1 MRPLASMAGQLLPR
15 LRSVRRPMGTVCAR
29 RSASAW
35 PAAFFTNGLA
45 ALATQLSAPLQL
57 LTQPAP
63 SSPLLLLSAAV
74 GAATFGNLANC
85 MEAAEDTPTCA
96 LPPPTGAAGMR
107 ATCI

>member
-1 MRPLASMAGQLLPR
+1 MRPVASMAGQLLPR

-57 LTQPAP
+57 TQPAP
-63 SSPLLLLSAAV
+63 SSPLLLLGSVAV

-85 MEAAEDTPTCA
+85 MEAAEDTPACA

>member
-15 LRSVRRPMGTVCAR
+15 LRSVRPMGTVCAR

-57 LTQPAP
+57 TP
-63 SSPLLLLSAAV
+63 SA
-74 GAATFGNLANC
+74 
-85 MEAAEDTPTCA
+85 
-96 LPPPTGAAGMR
+96 
-107 ATCI
+107 